1 MSKVTERKHKC
12 PPHYFL
18 INSENIGYCKY
29 CPEVRNF
36 LELLRQTGVFVIA
49 GRRGAKAKKATFGE
63 KRGRKKKEAN
73 YK

>member
-18 INSENIGYCKY
+18 INSENIGHCKY

-36 LELLRQTGVFVIA
+36 LELLRRNGVFVKA
-49 GRRGAKAKKATFGE
+49 GRRGAKKEGMGR
-63 KRGRKKKEAN
+63 KRGRKKKEVLL
-73 YK
+73 

>member
-29 CPEVRNF
+29 CPEERDF
-36 LELLRQTGVFVIA
+36 LELLRRTGVYVAA
-49 GRRGAKAKKATFGE
+49 GKSGARKATSGK
-63 KRGRKKKEAN
+63 KRGRKKKEDRV
-73 YK
+73 